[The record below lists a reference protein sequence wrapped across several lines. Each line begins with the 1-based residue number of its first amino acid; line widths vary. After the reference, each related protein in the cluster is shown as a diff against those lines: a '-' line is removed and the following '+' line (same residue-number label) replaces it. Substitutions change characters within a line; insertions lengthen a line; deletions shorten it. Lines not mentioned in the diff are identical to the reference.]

1 MREVI
6 EETTQGTLGA
16 VDVGVANLWPRAWPG
31 EGAAEQL
38 TARVAWL
45 VEGQQRW
52 ELVAVGTTLEIGG
65 LRWRVEAIDKA
76 PAALGRVTF
85 VRE

>member
-6 EETTQGTLGA
+6 EETTQGALGA
-16 VDVGVANLWPRAWPG
+16 VDVGVANLWQRAWPG

-45 VEGQQRW
+45 AEGQQRW
-52 ELVAVGTTLEIGG
+52 ELVAVGTAIEVGG
-65 LRWRVEAIDKA
+65 LRWRVDAIDKPSGA
-76 PAALGRVTF
+76 PGRVTF

>member
-6 EETTQGTLGA
+6 EETTQGALGA
-16 VDVGVANLWPRAWPG
+16 VAVGVANLWPRAWPD

-45 VEGQQRW
+45 AEGQQRW
-52 ELVAVGTTLEIGG
+52 ELVAVGTAFEIGG
-65 LRWRVEAIDKA
+65 VCWRVEAIDK
-76 PAALGRVTF
+76 PADGLGRVTF